1 MPSWDKKT
9 PTNTIQPEPK
19 DYEDL
24 LIAYEKLQKENELNK
39 KKTED
44 LSSSV
49 KKLEKLVE
57 TSAQA
62 YKEQIQT
69 NVEGDQKRARILQ
82 NLVKKNEEW
91 KKQTVVDLSEY
102 SPEKIEK
109 TLQTAVNKQLPKYK
123 AALDQALNTA
133 NQTADREKRAFW
145 LNNLATFGI
154 FAVTL
159 GLIVGS
165 IKFFMGF

>member
-1 MPSWDKKT
+1 M
-9 PTNTIQPEPK
+9 
-19 DYEDL
+19 
-24 LIAYEKLQKENELNK
+24 
-39 KKTED
+39 
-44 LSSSV
+44 

-57 TSAQA
+57 TSVQA

-69 NVEGDQKRARILQ
+69 NVEGDQKRAKILQ
-82 NLVKKNEEW
+82 NLLKKNEAW
-91 KKQTVVDLSEY
+91 KKQTVVDLSNY

-109 TLQTAVNKQLPKYK
+109 TLQAAVNKQLPKYK
-123 AALDQALNTA
+123 TALNQALNSA

-154 FAVTL
+154 FAVTI

>member
-1 MPSWDKKT
+1 M
-9 PTNTIQPEPK
+9 
-19 DYEDL
+19 
-24 LIAYEKLQKENELNK
+24 
-39 KKTED
+39 
-44 LSSSV
+44 

>member
-1 MPSWDKKT
+1 M
-9 PTNTIQPEPK
+9 N
-19 DYEDL
+19 
-24 LIAYEKLQKENELNK
+24 
-39 KKTED
+39 
-44 LSSSV
+44 
-49 KKLEKLVE
+49 KLEKLVT
-57 TSAQA
+57 TSVQA
-62 YKEQIQT
+62 YNEQIEI
-69 NVEGDQKRARILQ
+69 NIEGDKKRARILQ

-123 AALDQALNTA
+123 AVLDQALNTA

>member
-1 MPSWDKKT
+1 M
-9 PTNTIQPEPK
+9 
-19 DYEDL
+19 
-24 LIAYEKLQKENELNK
+24 
-39 KKTED
+39 
-44 LSSSV
+44 

-62 YKEQIQT
+62 YKQQIQT

>member
-1 MPSWDKKT
+1 M
-9 PTNTIQPEPK
+9 
-19 DYEDL
+19 
-24 LIAYEKLQKENELNK
+24 
-39 KKTED
+39 
-44 LSSSV
+44 

-62 YKEQIQT
+62 YKKQIQT

>member
-1 MPSWDKKT
+1 M
-9 PTNTIQPEPK
+9 
-19 DYEDL
+19 
-24 LIAYEKLQKENELNK
+24 
-39 KKTED
+39 
-44 LSSSV
+44 

-133 NQTADREKRAFW
+133 SQTADREKRAFW